1 MPLKKSTA
9 ITQEPSQRHI
19 MAKTHIV
26 DLKRVEDGL
35 ILHGEWSGAPGN
47 SGQCGLAITRRKN
60 GFQLWSWDTEY
71 GLQRRDTVDSTS
83 FRTVIDLL
91 IGDEAYRAAVDS
103 WTVEI
108 VNDQEGWGELLAM
121 AWEDDELTQKRLS
134 LLLTLT
140 DDSLLMIGKLFGLR
154 STSVTNPID
163 KLLADAEER
172 EVELTELASGA
183 INAGTT
189 LSSLKKALAK
199 AIEDAGEK
207 GKLSEQ
213 HSKRRQREI
222 SLYDSIAKQYCAT
235 WSRDNPPTRGGG
247 MTVPRVGYWSL
258 YRYVLDWSIE
268 HGMAPR
274 GHHRVPGRLES
285 FNRQAPDFE
294 ISLDASFE
302 EIVKAFENPLPIALR
317 SDCRNIVAR
326 HRSAMPQSDSL
337 MQLCEWLEGDGYDA
351 LERASGE
358 VLGVAV
364 TEIARD
370 QFNDQN
376 LRDWEGLTAR
386 QRITNDQ
393 RLEFIKERFSEGGVG
408 ALGESP
414 FPSIFKFPLIDQ
426 DGYTALVGGYA
437 TICGQAGPEFTW
449 LGVFENEAKFYDEL
463 KRKGI
468 VAESDIESLTDSELL
483 AFWTRP

>member
-26 DLKRVEDGL
+26 DLKRIEDGL
-35 ILHGEWSGAPGN
+35 ILYGEWSGAPGN

-83 FRTVIDLL
+83 FRTVIELL
-91 IGDEAYRAAVDS
+91 ISDETYRSAVDS
-103 WTVEI
+103 RRVEI
-108 VNDQEGWGELLAM
+108 LNDKDGWGELVAM

-154 STSVTNPID
+154 STSVTNLID
-163 KLLADAEER
+163 KLLADSEER

-183 INAGTT
+183 INAGKT

-199 AIEDAGEK
+199 AINDAGDE
-207 GKLSEQ
+207 E
-213 HSKRRQREI
+213 RRTTQRSNRSRRET
-222 SLYDSIAKQYCAT
+222 SVYEMIADKYCAI
-235 WSRDNPPTRGGG
+235 WSRENPPIRGGG
-247 MTVPRVGYWSL
+247 FGLRALGYGSL
-258 YRYVLDWSIE
+258 SRYVIDWLVA
-268 HGMAPR
+268 HQYAPR
-274 GHHRVPGRLES
+274 GRHQVPGRVES
-285 FNRQAPDFE
+285 FNRKAPDFE
-294 ISLDASFE
+294 IFLDTYFDE
-302 EIVKAFENPLPIALR
+302 VVQEFENLIPPELR
-317 SDCRNIVAR
+317 EGCRDIVVR
-326 HRSAMPQSDSL
+326 HRSAMPQSVSL
-337 MQLCEWLEGDGYDA
+337 VQLCEWLEGDGYDA

-364 TEIARD
+364 TDIAGD

-376 LRDWEGLTAR
+376 FRDWEGLTAR

-393 RLEFIKERFSEGGVG
+393 RLEFIKERLSEGGVG

-414 FPSIFKFPLIDQ
+414 FPSIFNFPLIDQ

-483 AFWTRP
+483 AFWARP